1 MSHSVGWLRQKDR
14 QHQMFA
20 GMWSNWNSH
29 TLLLGV
35 YNDVTTLENCLSIS
49 FKVKYIPTSNSTSKD
64 LSKRN
69 KNICAHENL
78 H

>member
-35 YNDVTTLENCLSIS
+35 YNDVTTLSIS

-69 KNICAHENL
+69 KNIRAHENL